1 MITILFVHNQILKS
15 HVTFLLQAGI
25 GCALNYTCKSN
36 LKKNFITNTDMELIN
51 IVSPNEI

>member
-25 GCALNYTCKSN
+25 GCVLNYTCKSN
-36 LKKNFITNTDMELIN
+36 LKKKPHYKYRYGTNQHSL
-51 IVSPNEI
+51 SK

>member
-25 GCALNYTCKSN
+25 GCVLNYTCKSN
-36 LKKNFITNTDMELIN
+36 LKKNLITNTDMELIN